1 MNYTQSE
8 EYLFNTM
15 PVGRAIASLAVPTVI
30 SQIITVIYNMADTFF
45 VGQLGDPNQV
55 AAATVAL
62 PLFIFIT
69 ALANLFGVG
78 GASLISRCLGQ
89 GDRQK
94 AGHTAAFCIWSA
106 IAVSL
111 MSIWASRPCI
121 SSFSVT
127 APFELSWE
135 CGKRNGRS
143 CSAVSRSVSSSPII
157 PQLPRAPWPWGL
169 PAA

>member
-1 MNYTQSE
+1 MLTEHE
-8 EYLFNTM
+8 EKLIQRYYIY
-15 PVGRAIASLAVPTVI
+15 PKIA
-30 SQIITVIYNMADTFF
+30 
-45 VGQLGDPNQV
+45 
-55 AAATVAL
+55 
-62 PLFIFIT
+62 IT
-69 ALANLFGVG
+69 AVIMALALGAPFILLEMIDDLVFTMKKSSFG
-78 GASLISRCLGQ
+78 
-89 GDRQK
+89 
-94 AGHTAAFCIWSA
+94 AF
-106 IAVSL
+106 

-127 APFELSWE
+127 APFEPSWE